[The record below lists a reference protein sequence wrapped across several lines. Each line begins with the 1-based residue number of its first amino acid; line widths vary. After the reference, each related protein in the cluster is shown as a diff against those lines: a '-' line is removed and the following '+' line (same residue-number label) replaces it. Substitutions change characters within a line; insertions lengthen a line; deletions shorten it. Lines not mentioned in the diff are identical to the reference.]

1 MGRASFNLNTNNN
14 NFIPCV
20 NRRYMNFQTNE
31 EDKDKYEEMEFCPDV
46 DDKLDFD
53 NGRDYYDE
61 REEFKPHVDD
71 KLDFDDRPDYYD
83 EREEFFRNIENR
95 QLEKALYTDS
105 NKNQPYKDLEEF
117 SAGNYPMQINEDQRS
132 HLEKNVIRLD
142 NSMNETELET
152 VLNNPEFKVIEKQLS
167 KAINE

>member
-20 NRRYMNFQTNE
+20 NRRYMNFQRNE

-53 NGRDYYDE
+53 NGR
-61 REEFKPHVDD
+61 
-71 KLDFDDRPDYYD
+71 DYYD

-152 VLNNPEFKVIEKQLS
+152 VLNN
-167 KAINE
+167 